1 MSDKTEAPSGRKIAD
16 AREKGMIARSHEVNV
31 AAGMLAA
38 FWLLQNTVG
47 PLAQTLHGMM
57 RNTFVALPSD
67 GLTLDG
73 VSHMLFEDAW
83 QTAVVIG
90 PFVLSMMV
98 VGVVAGVVQ
107 TQGLFTTSAIGLK
120 LDRLNPIAGIQ
131 RLFSPQSLIELA
143 KALIKVV
150 VIGYVAYASLQ
161 KHLPEL
167 LNLGMTDMQNAIGTL
182 ATAVFDLGVQAAFA
196 YIVLAAADY
205 AYQYRRWY
213 NSLKMSKQ
221 EVIDEMKRSEG
232 DPKLKG
238 RIRQQ
243 QRQLARQRMMQNVPK
258 ANVVLI
264 NPTHLAVALQYD
276 RGTMA
281 APKVVAKG
289 ALVVAERI
297 VEIARANGIPVIQNI
312 PLARALYAGVK
323 VDQEIPASL
332 YQAVAE
338 VLAFVFSLKQRSA
351 LRTSSAASATIIQN

>member
-38 FWLLQNTVG
+38 FWLLQSTAG
-47 PLAQTLHGMM
+47 QLAQTLHSMM
-57 RNTFVALPSD
+57 QNTFASLPSD

-73 VSHMLFEDAW
+73 VSRMLMENAW

-107 TQGLFTTSAIGLK
+107 TRGLFTTSALSPN
-120 LDRLNPIAGIQ
+120 LDRLNPLTGIK
-131 RLFSPQSLIELA
+131 RLLSPQSLVELA

-150 VIGYVAYASLQ
+150 VIGWVTYGSLQ
-161 KHLPEL
+161 KYLPQL
-167 LNLGMTDMQNAIGTL
+167 LTLGMTDMQNAMGTL
-182 ATAVFDLGVQAAFA
+182 ATAVFDLGTRAAFTYA
-196 YIVLAAADY
+196 ILAAVDF
-205 AYQYRRWY
+205 AYQYRHWY

-221 EVIDEMKRSEG
+221 EVMDEFKRSEG
-232 DPKLKG
+232 DPKLRG

-243 QRQLARQRMMQNVPK
+243 QRQLARQRMMEAVPK

-276 RGTMA
+276 RSKMA

-289 ALVVAERI
+289 ALIVAQRI
-297 VEIARANGIPVIQNI
+297 VEIARANGVPVIQNI

-323 VDQEIPASL
+323 IDQEIPSTL

-338 VLAFVFSLKQRSA
+338 VLAFVFSLKQRSSMRSQPA
-351 LRTSSAASATIIQN
+351 SSATIVQN